1 MPRAPSVRVGSLLMP
16 SVLLIRHGQASFGA
30 TDYDVL
36 SDLGERQAAV
46 VHAEIVRR
54 GVAGARLVAGGLRR
68 QRDTAL
74 PWTERAGKLEIDG
87 RWNEYDSG
95 DVLGAH
101 SPADSSLERPVGG
114 GGQAL
119 GTREFQSLLDDAL
132 LAWIDAGADSTA
144 REPWPAFQGRC
155 RAALTM
161 LVDGLSA
168 GETALVFTS
177 GGVISAL
184 AARLLGLPDSAMV
197 AFNHVVVN
205 AAITKVVSGRRGM
218 SLVSF
223 NEHGHLEQDHIVTYR

>member
-1 MPRAPSVRVGSLLMP
+1 MP
-16 SVLLIRHGQASFGA
+16 SVLLIRHGQASFGS

-36 SDLGERQAAV
+36 SDLGARQAAA

-54 GVAGARLVAGGLRR
+54 GVVGARLVAGDLRR

-74 PWTERAGKLEIDG
+74 PWTDRGAELELDAH
-87 RWNEYDSG
+87 WNEYDSA

-101 SPADSSLERPVGG
+101 SPAAASLERPVGAG
-114 GGQAL
+114 GEAL
-119 GTREFQSLLDDAL
+119 GTREFQTLLNDAL
-132 LAWIDAGADSTA
+132 LAWIEAGAEGTA
-144 REPWPAFQGRC
+144 RESWPAFQGRC
-155 RAALTM
+155 HAALTT
-161 LVDGLSA
+161 LVDGLGA

-184 AARLLGLPDSAMV
+184 AARLLGLPERAMV

-205 AAITKVVSGRRGM
+205 AAITKVVSGRRGL

-223 NEHGHLEQDHIVTYR
+223 NEHGHLEPDHLVSYR

>member
-1 MPRAPSVRVGSLLMP
+1 MP

-36 SDLGERQAAV
+36 SDLGERQAAA

-54 GVAGARLVAGGLRR
+54 GVVGRRLVAGDLHR
-68 QRDTAL
+68 QLDTAL
-74 PWTERAGKLEIDG
+74 PFIEREGELEIDA
-87 RWNEYDSG
+87 RWNEYDSA
-95 DVLGAH
+95 DVLAAH
-101 SPADSSLERPVGG
+101 SPADASLERPVGAG
-114 GGQAL
+114 AEVL
-119 GTREFQSLLDDAL
+119 GTREFQSLLDHAL
-132 LAWIDAGADSTA
+132 LAWIDAGADSIA

-155 RAALTM
+155 RAALTT
-161 LVDGLSA
+161 LVAGLGA
-168 GETALVFTS
+168 GETAIVFTS

-205 AAITKVVSGRRGM
+205 AAITKLVSGRRGL

-223 NEHGHLEQDHIVTYR
+223 NEHGHLEQEHLVTYR

>member
-1 MPRAPSVRVGSLLMP
+1 MP

-36 SDLGERQAAV
+36 SDLGERQAAA

-54 GVAGARLVAGGLRR
+54 GGVGARILAGGLRR

-74 PWTERAGKLEIDG
+74 PWTRRGGELEIDG
-87 RWNEYDSG
+87 RWNEYDSA
-95 DVLGAH
+95 DLLGAH
-101 SPADSSLERPVGG
+101 SPAAASLERPVGAHG
-114 GGQAL
+114 EPL
-119 GTREFQSLLDDAL
+119 DTREFQSLLDEAL

-155 RAALTM
+155 RAALTA
-161 LVDGLSA
+161 LIDGLRP
-168 GETALVFTS
+168 GDTALVFTS

-184 AARLLGLPDSAMV
+184 AARLLGLPDSAMI

-205 AAITKVVSGRRGM
+205 AAITKVVSGRRGV
-218 SLVSF
+218 SLISF
-223 NEHGHLEQDHIVTYR
+223 NEHGHLEPDHLVTYR

>member
-1 MPRAPSVRVGSLLMP
+1 MP

-36 SDLGERQAAV
+36 SGLGEHQATAV
-46 VHAEIVRR
+46 HPEIVRR
-54 GVAGARLVAGGLRR
+54 GVVATRLVAGGQHR

-74 PWTERAGKLEIDG
+74 PWTEGEAELDMDG
-87 RWNEYDSG
+87 RWNEYESA

-101 SPADSSLERPVGG
+101 SPADASLERPVGASG
-114 GGQAL
+114 ETL
-119 GTREFQSLLDDAL
+119 DTREFQSLLDAAL
-132 LAWIDAGADSTA
+132 LAWINAGADGTA

-155 RAALTM
+155 RAALTT
-161 LVDGLSA
+161 LLDGLGA

-205 AAITKVVSGRRGM
+205 AAITKVVRGRRGV
-218 SLVSF
+218 SLISF
-223 NEHGHLEQDHIVTYR
+223 NEHGHLEHDHLVTYR

>member
-1 MPRAPSVRVGSLLMP
+1 MP

-36 SDLGERQAAV
+36 SDLGERQAGA

-54 GVAGARLVAGGLRR
+54 GVAGTRLVAGAMRR

-74 PWTERAGKLEIDG
+74 PWTEREAELEIDP
-87 RWNEYDSG
+87 RWNEYDSA

-101 SPADSSLERPVGG
+101 SPAAASLERPVGAG
-114 GGQAL
+114 GEAL
-119 GTREFQSLLDDAL
+119 GTREFQTLLDDAL
-132 LAWIDAGADSTA
+132 KAWIDAGANSTA
-144 REPWPAFQGRC
+144 SEPWPAFQGRC
-155 RAALTM
+155 AAALTE
-161 LVDGLSA
+161 LVDGLGS
-168 GETALVFTS
+168 GETALAFTS
-177 GGVISAL
+177 GGVIAAL
-184 AARLLGLPDSAMV
+184 AARLLGLPDRAMV

-223 NEHGHLEQDHIVTYR
+223 NEHGHLEPDHLVSYR

>member
-1 MPRAPSVRVGSLLMP
+1 MP

-30 TDYDVL
+30 TNYDVL
-36 SDLGERQAAV
+36 SDLGERQAAA
-46 VHAEIVRR
+46 VHAEILRR
-54 GVAGARLVAGGLRR
+54 GVVAARLVAGDLHR
-68 QRDTAL
+68 QQDTAL
-74 PWTERAGKLEIDG
+74 PWTEREGELEIDA

-101 SPADSSLERPVGG
+101 SPADASLERPVGASG
-114 GGQAL
+114 EAL

-132 LAWIDAGADSTA
+132 LAWIDAGAESNA

-155 RAALTM
+155 RAALTT
-161 LVDGLSA
+161 LVDGLGA
-168 GETALVFTS
+168 GETALAFTS

-184 AARLLGLPDSAMV
+184 AAQLLGLPDSAMV

-205 AAITKVVSGRRGM
+205 AAITKVVSGRRGL

-223 NEHGHLEQDHIVTYR
+223 NEHGHLEPEHLVTYR

>member
-1 MPRAPSVRVGSLLMP
+1 MP

-36 SDLGERQAAV
+36 SDLGERQAAAA
-46 VHAEIVRR
+46 HAEIVRR
-54 GVAGARLVAGGLRR
+54 GVVGARLVAGDLRR

-74 PWTERAGKLEIDG
+74 PWTTRAGDLDIDA
-87 RWNEYDSG
+87 RWNEYDSA

-101 SPADSSLERPVGG
+101 SPAAASLERPIGAGG
-114 GGQAL
+114 EAL
-119 GTREFQSLLDDAL
+119 GTREFQSLLDEAL
-132 LAWIDAGADSTA
+132 LGWINAGADSTA
-144 REPWPAFQGRC
+144 REPWPVFQGRC
-155 RAALTM
+155 RAALAT
-161 LVDGLSA
+161 LVDGLGA

-177 GGVISAL
+177 GGVIAAL

-218 SLVSF
+218 SLISF
-223 NEHGHLEQDHIVTYR
+223 NEHGHLEPHHLVTYR

>member
-1 MPRAPSVRVGSLLMP
+1 MP
-16 SVLLIRHGQASFGA
+16 SVLLVRHGQASFGA

-36 SDLGERQAAV
+36 SDLGQRQAAA

-54 GVAGARLVAGGLRR
+54 GVVGARLVAGDLHR

-74 PWTERAGKLEIDG
+74 PWTEPEGKLEIDA
-87 RWNEYDSG
+87 RWNEYDSA
-95 DVLGAH
+95 DVLGGH
-101 SPADSSLERPVGG
+101 SRADASLERPVGAH
-114 GGQAL
+114 GQAL

-132 LAWIDAGADSTA
+132 LAWIDAGADSIA
-144 REPWPAFQGRC
+144 RESWPAFQGRC
-155 RAALTM
+155 RAALAA
-161 LVDGLSA
+161 LVDGLGA

-205 AAITKVVSGRRGM
+205 AAITKVVSGRRGL

-223 NEHGHLEQDHIVTYR
+223 NEHGHLEPDHLVTYR

>member
-1 MPRAPSVRVGSLLMP
+1 MP

-36 SDLGERQAAV
+36 SDLGERQATA
-46 VHAEIVRR
+46 VHAEIGRR
-54 GVAGARLVAGGLRR
+54 GVVGTRLVAGGHRR

-74 PWTERAGKLEIDG
+74 PWTGRASELEMDG
-87 RWNEYDSG
+87 RWNEYDSA

-101 SPADSSLERPVGG
+101 SPGDASLERPVGASG
-114 GGQAL
+114 ETL
-119 GTREFQSLLDDAL
+119 DTREFQTFLDAAL

-155 RAALTM
+155 RSALTT
-161 LVDGLSA
+161 LLDGLGA
-168 GETALVFTS
+168 GETALAFTS

-184 AARLLGLPDSAMV
+184 AARLLGLPDRAMV

-205 AAITKVVSGRRGM
+205 AAITKVVSGRRGV
-218 SLVSF
+218 SLISF
-223 NEHGHLEQDHIVTYR
+223 NEHGHLEHDHLVTYR

>member
-1 MPRAPSVRVGSLLMP
+1 MP

-36 SDLGERQAAV
+36 SDLGERQAAA
-46 VHAEIVRR
+46 VHADLERR
-54 GVAGARLVAGGLRR
+54 GVVGARLVAGGLRR

-74 PWTERAGKLEIDG
+74 PWTKRRAELEIDL
-87 RWNEYDSG
+87 RWNEYDSA

-101 SPADSSLERPVGG
+101 SPADASLERPIGAGG
-114 GGQAL
+114 ESL

-155 RAALTM
+155 RAALTT
-161 LVDGLSA
+161 LVDGLGA

-177 GGVISAL
+177 GGVIATL
-184 AARLLGLPDSAMV
+184 AARLLGLPDSAML

-205 AAITKVVSGRRGM
+205 AAITKVVSGRRGV

-223 NEHGHLEQDHIVTYR
+223 NEHGYLEPDHLVTYR

>member
-1 MPRAPSVRVGSLLMP
+1 MP

-36 SDLGERQAAV
+36 SDLGERQAAA

-54 GVAGARLVAGGLRR
+54 GVVGARLVAGGLHR

-74 PWTERAGKLEIDG
+74 PWTKREGELEIDG
-87 RWNEYDSG
+87 RWNEYDSA

-101 SPADSSLERPVGG
+101 SPADASLERPVGASG
-114 GGQAL
+114 EAL
-119 GTREFQSLLDDAL
+119 GTREFQSLLDAAL
-132 LAWIDAGADSTA
+132 LAWIDADADSTA

-155 RAALTM
+155 RA
-161 LVDGLSA
+161 
-168 GETALVFTS
+168 
-177 GGVISAL
+177 AL

-205 AAITKVVSGRRGM
+205 AAITKVVSGRRGV

-223 NEHGHLEQDHIVTYR
+223 NEHGHVEQDHLVTYR